1 MGRSYPSHDADILG
15 FIQCYAD
22 DPDVF
27 TGLTFRA
34 LGKAVG
40 ISGAAVHERLKRMR
54 ECGIVAYERGNAST
68 LRVLNPDL
76 ALLKSDKPVGKPRK
90 PAGYCTARG
99 CQNERNGD
107 QWCVGHELLFRS
119 YRGTPVEA

>member
-1 MGRSYPSHDADILG
+1 MARNYPSHDAAILG

-40 ISGAAVHERLKRMR
+40 ISGAAVHERLKLMR
-54 ECGIVAYERGNAST
+54 ECGIVTYERGNAST

-76 ALLKSDKPVGKPRK
+76 TLLKNSKPIGKPPK
-90 PAGYCTARG
+90 SDDYCTARG
-99 CQNERNGD
+99 CLNYRNGD
-107 QWCVGHELLFRS
+107 QWCAGHEQLFRS